1 MAKNIDTKQH
11 NSLFMSEFSILEDPR
26 RTNKGNFLYPLN
38 EILFLTIS
46 AVVSGM
52 KGWSD
57 IELFG
62 KTKLDWLQ
70 KYFPYKNGIPSHDVL
85 SKVFSALD
93 SEAFSHSFI
102 SWINSISDITKGEVV
117 AIDGKTI
124 RGSGSQEKSAM
135 HIVSAYACENRLC
148 LAQEATEEKSNEITA
163 IPKLLDLMAIKG
175 CVVTTDALGCQKKI
189 AEKII
194 EKQADYVLMVK
205 DNQKNLKIDIEQS
218 FESLKIKQHNQTIDS
233 GHGRI
238 ETRTCEAIDNLSLI
252 KAKLNWK
259 SLLSII
265 RITSERTDKKTNTTS
280 VAIRYYISSIKA
292 NAERMNQIV
301 RDHWKVE
308 NNLHWNLDVIFNED
322 AGLKKKG
329 NSPFNFNI
337 VNKIALTLIEQENN
351 NKMSKNARRF
361 KAALDDKYRELILN
375 L

>member
-1 MAKNIDTKQH
+1 
-11 NSLFMSEFSILEDPR
+11 
-26 RTNKGNFLYPLN
+26 
-38 EILFLTIS
+38 
-46 AVVSGM
+46 
-52 KGWSD
+52 
-57 IELFG
+57 
-62 KTKLDWLQ
+62 
-70 KYFPYKNGIPSHDVL
+70 
-85 SKVFSALD
+85 
-93 SEAFSHSFI
+93 
-102 SWINSISDITKGEVV
+102 
-117 AIDGKTI
+117 
-124 RGSGSQEKSAM
+124 
-135 HIVSAYACENRLC
+135 
-148 LAQEATEEKSNEITA
+148 
-163 IPKLLDLMAIKG
+163 MAIKG

-337 VNKIALTLIEQENN
+337 VNKIALTIIEQENN
-351 NKMSKNARRF
+351 NKMSKNAKRF

>member
-1 MAKNIDTKQH
+1 MAKNIDIEPR
-11 NSLFMSEFSILEDPR
+11 NSLFMNEFSNLTDPR
-26 RTNKGNFLYPLN
+26 RTNKGNFIYPLN

-52 KGWSD
+52 KGWSE

-62 KTKLDWLQ
+62 KSKLDWLQ
-70 KYFPYKNGIPSHDVL
+70 QYFPYQNGIPSHDVL
-85 SKVFSALD
+85 SKVFSALN

-102 SWINSISDITKGEVV
+102 SWINSISDITQGEVI

-148 LAQEATEEKSNEITA
+148 LAQEATAVKSNEIIA
-163 IPKLLDLMAIKG
+163 IPKLLDLMAING
-175 CVVTTDALGCQKKI
+175 CVVTIDALGCQKKI
-189 AEKII
+189 AKKII

-218 FESLKIKQHNQTIDS
+218 FKSLKVSQTDGNLDS

-238 ETRTCEAIDNLSLI
+238 ETRTCEVIDDLSLI

-259 SLLSII
+259 GLQSII
-265 RITSERTDKKTNTTS
+265 RISSERTDKKTNTTS
-280 VAIRYYISSIKA
+280 RAIRYYISSIKPDA
-292 NAERMNQIV
+292 IRMNQIV
-301 RDHWKVE
+301 RDHWKIE

-337 VNKIALTLIEQENN
+337 VSKIALTLIEQENAT
-351 NKMSKNARRF
+351 KMSKNARRI
-361 KAALDDKYRELILN
+361 KAALDDKYRELILKV
-375 L
+375 

>member
-1 MAKNIDTKQH
+1 MAKNIDTESR
-11 NSLFMSEFSILEDPR
+11 NSLFMNEFIDLPDPR
-26 RTNKGNFLYPLN
+26 RTNKGNFTYPLN

-46 AVVSGM
+46 SVVSGM

-62 KTKLDWLQ
+62 KLKLDWLQ
-70 KYFPYKNGIPSHDVL
+70 QFFPYENGIPSHDVL
-85 SKVFSALD
+85 GKVFSALD
-93 SEAFSHSFI
+93 TEAFSKSFT
-102 SWINSISDITKGEVV
+102 SWINSISDLTEGEVV

-124 RGSGSQEKSAM
+124 RGSGSQDKSAM

-148 LAQEATEEKSNEITA
+148 LAQVATEEKSNEITA
-163 IPKLLDLMAIKG
+163 IPKLLELMAIKG

-218 FESLKIKQHNQTIDS
+218 FDGLKVKEINETLDS

-238 ETRTCEAIDNLSLI
+238 ETRTCEMIDDLSLI
-252 KAKLNWK
+252 KAKLKWEG
-259 SLLSII
+259 LQSII
-265 RITSERTDKKTNTTS
+265 RITSERTDKKTDTTS
-280 VAIRYYISSIKA
+280 KAIRYYISSIKPDA
-292 NAERMNQIV
+292 KRMNQIV

-329 NSPFNFNI
+329 KAPFNFNI
-337 VNKIALTLIEQENN
+337 VSKIALTLIEQENST
-351 NKMSKNARRF
+351 KMSKNAKRI
-361 KAALDDKYRELILN
+361 KAALDDKYREEILKV
-375 L
+375 

>member
-1 MAKNIDTKQH
+1 MANNIDTKTS
-11 NSLFMSEFSILEDPR
+11 NSLFMSEFSNLTDPR
-26 RTNKGNFLYPLN
+26 RTNKGNFTYPLN

-62 KTKLDWLQ
+62 KSKLDWLQ
-70 KYFPYKNGIPSHDVL
+70 QYFPYQNGIPSHDVL
-85 SKVFSALD
+85 NKVFSALN

-102 SWINSISDITKGEVV
+102 SWINSISDMTKGEVV

-124 RGSGSQEKSAM
+124 RGSGSQGKSAI

-163 IPKLLDLMAIKG
+163 IPRLLDLMAIKG

-189 AEKII
+189 AEKIV

-205 DNQKNLKIDIEQS
+205 DNQKNLKLDIEQS
-218 FESLKIKQHNQTIDS
+218 FDSLKIIQHNQTLDS

-238 ETRTCEAIDNLSLI
+238 EIRTCEAIDDLSLI
-252 KAKLNWK
+252 KARRNWK
-259 SLLSII
+259 GLQSVI
-265 RITSERTDKKTNTTS
+265 RISSERIDKKTNTTS
-280 VAIRYYISSIKA
+280 KAIRYYISSIKPDA
-292 NAERMNQIV
+292 KRMNQIV

-337 VNKIALTLIEQENN
+337 VNKIALTLIEQNKN
-351 NKMSKNARRF
+351 NKMSKNARRI
-361 KAALDDKYRELILN
+361 KAALDDKYRETILKV
-375 L
+375 